1 MRMEIF
7 MRPFIFAAVLA
18 GSLITAPGAFAVQPN
33 GQPTTDLPSS
43 AACARIDFVGGGHF
57 YRCTHNG
64 NTWQCTGER
73 TGCTLETQTLT
84 APSRGLRSRAMRAPA
99 AGVRP

>member
-1 MRMEIF
+1 MRSLF
-7 MRPFIFAAVLA
+7 LAAAIA
-18 GSLITAPGAFAVQPN
+18 GSLIAAPAAFAVQPN

-43 AACARIDFVGGGHF
+43 AVCTRIDFVGGGHF
-57 YRCTHNG
+57 FRCTHNG

-84 APSRGLRSRAMRAPA
+84 APPRSELGSRSTRAPSA
-99 AGVRP
+99 RIRR

>member
-1 MRMEIF
+1 MRMETL
-7 MRPFIFAAVLA
+7 MRSLLLAAAFA
-18 GSLITAPGAFAVQPN
+18 GSLIAAPAAFAVQPN
-33 GQPTTDLPSS
+33 GQPTTNLPSN
-43 AACARIDFVGGGHF
+43 AVCTRIDFVGGGHF

-84 APSRGLRSRAMRAPA
+84 APRGGVRPRAMRAPS
-99 AGVRP
+99 AGVRL

>member
-1 MRMEIF
+1 
-7 MRPFIFAAVLA
+7 MRPLFLAAAIA
-18 GSLITAPGAFAVQPN
+18 GSLITAPAAFAVQPN
-33 GQPTTDLPSS
+33 GQPTTNLPSN
-43 AACARIDFVGGGHF
+43 AVCTRIDIVGGGTF

-84 APSRGLRSRAMRAPA
+84 APRGGLRPRLTRAPSA
-99 AGVRP
+99 SVRR

>member
-1 MRMEIF
+1 
-7 MRPFIFAAVLA
+7 MRPLFLAAIIV
-18 GSLITAPGAFAVQPN
+18 GSLLAAPAAFAVQPN
-33 GQPTTDLPSS
+33 GQPTTDLPSN
-43 AACARIDFVGGGHF
+43 AVCTRIDIVGGGTF

-84 APSRGLRSRAMRAPA
+84 APRGGLRTRHLRASSIGLRH
-99 AGVRP
+99 